1 MGRQVTWVGEAMEE
15 VWIEKYRPKKLSDVV
30 GQTEVVE
37 RLKAYVKSK
46 SMPHLLFAG
55 RAGTGKTTCALALVR
70 EFFGD
75 EWKLNFQEL
84 NASDERGIDVV
95 RTKIKDFARMAPIG
109 SDFKVIF
116 LDESDALTSDAQA
129 ALRRTM
135 EMYTR
140 TCRFVLSCN
149 YSSKIIE
156 PIQSRCAVFSFRP
169 LRPEDVREYLG
180 RIAKKEGL
188 EVSDD
193 GMEALIYVAQGDLR
207 KATNSLQV
215 AAALGTKIDD
225 ESIYR
230 STQTVRP
237 DEIRDLIN
245 VALEGDFAK
254 ARKQLE
260 TVLIDYALSG
270 EDLIRQIHRNVYDLQ
285 IKERDKVRLIDRIG
299 EVEFRMV
306 EGANPRIQLEALL
319 AHFALVG
326 EDIL

>member
-1 MGRQVTWVGEAMEE
+1 MEE
-15 VWIEKYRPKKLSDVV
+15 VWIEKYRPKSLSEVV
-30 GQTEVVE
+30 GQTEIVE

-46 SMPHLLFAG
+46 SMPHLMFAG

-70 EFFGD
+70 EFFG
-75 EWKLNFQEL
+75 EGWKFNFQEL

-135 EMYTR
+135 EMYSR
-140 TCRFVLSCN
+140 TCRFILSCN

-169 LRPEDVREYLG
+169 LRPEDVKVYLE
-180 RIAKKEGL
+180 RVAEKEGL
-188 EVSDD
+188 ELQDD
-193 GMEALIYVAQGDLR
+193 GIDALIYVAQGDLR

-215 AAALGTKIDD
+215 AAALTTKIDD

-237 DEIRDLIN
+237 EEIKDLIN
-245 VALEGDFAK
+245 TALEGDFTK
-254 ARKQLE
+254 ARKGLE
-260 TVLIDYALSG
+260 TILIDYALSG
-270 EDLIRQIHRNVYDLQ
+270 EDLIRQIHRNMYDLQ
-285 IKERDKVRLIDRIG
+285 IKERDKVRLVDHIG

-306 EGANPRIQLEALL
+306 EGANPRIQLESLL

-326 EDIL
+326 EEIL

>member
-1 MGRQVTWVGEAMEE
+1 MEQ
-15 VWIEKYRPKKLSDVV
+15 VWIEKYRPRLLSDVV
-30 GQTEVVE
+30 GQKEIVE
-37 RLKAYVKSK
+37 RLIAYVKTK

-55 RAGTGKTTCALALVR
+55 RPGTGKTTCAIALVR

-75 EWKLNFQEL
+75 GWKLNFQEL

-116 LDESDALTSDAQA
+116 LDEADALTSDAQA

-140 TCRFVLSCN
+140 TCRFMLSCN

-156 PIQSRCAVFSFRP
+156 PIQSRTAVFSFRP
-169 LRPEDVREYLG
+169 LRSEDVKEYLG
-180 RIAKKEGL
+180 RIAKAENLTIEEGAL
-188 EVSDD
+188 
-193 GMEALIYVAQGDLR
+193 EALIYVAQGDLR

-215 AAALGTKIDD
+215 AAALGTAID
-225 ESIYR
+225 EEAVYR
-230 STQTVRP
+230 STQTVKP
-237 DEIRDLIN
+237 DEIRELIDT
-245 VALEGDFAK
+245 ALEGDFAK
-254 ARKQLE
+254 SRKDLE
-260 TVLIDYALSG
+260 KILIDYALSG
-270 EDLIRQIHRNVYDLQ
+270 EDLIRQIHRSVFDLQ
-285 IKERDKVRLIDRIG
+285 IKERDKVRLVDKIG

-306 EGANPRIQLEALL
+306 EGGNPRIQLESLL

-326 EDIL
+326 EEII

>member
-1 MGRQVTWVGEAMEE
+1 MEQ
-15 VWIEKYRPKKLSDVV
+15 VWIEKYRPKTLSEVV
-30 GQTEVVE
+30 GQKEIVE
-37 RLKAYVKSK
+37 RLQAYVNIK
-46 SMPHLLFAG
+46 SMPHLLFSG
-55 RAGTGKTTCALALVR
+55 RPGTGKTTCAIALVR
-70 EFFGD
+70 EFYG
-75 EWKLNFQEL
+75 EGWKLNFQEL

-95 RTKIKDFARMAPIG
+95 RHKIKDFARMAPIG

-116 LDESDALTSDAQA
+116 LDEADALTSEAQA

-140 TCRFVLSCN
+140 TCRFIMSCN

-156 PIQSRCAVFSFRP
+156 PIQSRTAVFSFRP
-169 LRPEDVREYLG
+169 LRPEDVREYLD
-180 RIAKKEGL
+180 RIATAEDIDI
-188 EVSDD
+188 EDD
-193 GMEALIYVAQGDLR
+193 GMEAIVYVAQGDLR

-225 ESIYR
+225 DAIYR
-230 STQTVRP
+230 STQTVKP
-237 DEIRDLIN
+237 DEIKDLLN
-245 VALEGDFAK
+245 TALEGDFAK
-254 ARKQLE
+254 ARKSLE
-260 TVLIDYALSG
+260 VILIENALSG
-270 EDLIRQIHRNVYDLQ
+270 EDLIRQIHRNVYDLP

-306 EGANPRIQLEALL
+306 EGSNPRIQLESLL

>member
-1 MGRQVTWVGEAMEE
+1 MEE
-15 VWIEKYRPKKLSDVV
+15 VWIEKYRPKSLSEVV

-46 SMPHLLFAG
+46 SMPHLMFAG

-70 EFFGD
+70 EFFG
-75 EWKLNFQEL
+75 EGWKLNFQEL

-140 TCRFVLSCN
+140 TCRFILSCN

-169 LRPEDVREYLG
+169 LRPEDVKKYLA
-180 RIAKKEGL
+180 RVAEKEGL
-188 EVSDD
+188 VLQDD
-193 GMEALIYVAQGDLR
+193 GIDALIYVAQGDLR

-215 AAALGTKIDD
+215 AAALTTTIDD

-237 DEIRDLIN
+237 EEVKDLIN
-245 VALEGDFAK
+245 TALEGDFTK
-254 ARKQLE
+254 ARKGLE
-260 TVLIDYALSG
+260 TILIDYALSG
-270 EDLIRQIHRNVYDLQ
+270 EDLIRQIHRNMYDLQ
-285 IKERDKVRLIDRIG
+285 IKERDKVRLVDHIG

-306 EGANPRIQLEALL
+306 EGANPRIQLESLL

-326 EDIL
+326 EE

>member
-1 MGRQVTWVGEAMEE
+1 MEE
-15 VWIEKYRPKKLSDVV
+15 VWIEKYRPKSLSEVV
-30 GQTEVVE
+30 GQTDVVE

-46 SMPHLLFAG
+46 SMPHLMFAG

-70 EFFGD
+70 EFFG
-75 EWKLNFQEL
+75 EGWKLNFQEL

-116 LDESDALTSDAQA
+116 LDESDAITSDAQA

-140 TCRFVLSCN
+140 TCRFILSCN

-156 PIQSRCAVFSFRP
+156 PIQSRCAVFSFRT
-169 LRPEDVREYLG
+169 LRPEDVKKYLA
-180 RIAKKEGL
+180 RVAEKEGL
-188 EVSDD
+188 ELQDD
-193 GMEALIYVAQGDLR
+193 GVDALIYVAQGDLR

-215 AAALGTKIDD
+215 AAALTTKIDD

-237 DEIRDLIN
+237 EEIKDLIN
-245 VALEGDFAK
+245 TALEGDFTK
-254 ARKQLE
+254 ARKGLE
-260 TVLIDYALSG
+260 TILIDYALSG
-270 EDLIRQIHRNVYDLQ
+270 EDLIRQIHLNMYDLQ
-285 IKERDKVRLIDRIG
+285 IKERDKVRLVDHIG

-306 EGANPRIQLEALL
+306 EGANPRIQLESLL

-326 EDIL
+326 EEIL

>member
-1 MGRQVTWVGEAMEE
+1 MEE
-15 VWIEKYRPKKLSDVV
+15 VWIEKYRPKSLSDVV
-30 GQTEVVE
+30 GQTEIVE
-37 RLKAYVKSK
+37 RFRAYVSSK

-55 RAGTGKTTCALALVR
+55 RPGTGKTTCAIALVR
-70 EFFGD
+70 EFFED
-75 EWKLNFQEL
+75 EWRLNFQEL

-116 LDESDALTSDAQA
+116 LDEADALTSDAQA

-140 TCRFVLSCN
+140 TCRFILSCN

-169 LRPEDVREYLG
+169 LRPDDVKEYLG
-180 RIAKKEGL
+180 RIAEKEGL
-188 EVSDD
+188 TITDD
-193 GMEALIYVAQGDLR
+193 GMEALVYVAQGDLR
-207 KATNSLQV
+207 RATNSLQV
-215 AAALGTKIDD
+215 AGALGTKIDD
-225 ESIYR
+225 EAIYR

-237 DEIRDLIN
+237 DEIKELLN
-245 VALEGDFAK
+245 TALEGDFAK
-254 ARKQLE
+254 SRKSLE
-260 TVLIDYALSG
+260 VILIDYALSG

-285 IKERDKVRLIDRIG
+285 IKERDKVRLVDRIG

-306 EGANPRIQLEALL
+306 EGANPRIQLESLL
-319 AHFALVG
+319 AQFALMG
-326 EDIL
+326 DEIL

>member
-1 MGRQVTWVGEAMEE
+1 MEK
-15 VWIEKYRPKKLSDVV
+15 VWIEKYRPKSLSEVV
-30 GQTEVVE
+30 GQTEIVE

-55 RAGTGKTTCALALVR
+55 RPGTGKTTCALALVR
-70 EFFGD
+70 EFFG
-75 EWKLNFQEL
+75 EGWKLNLQEL

-140 TCRFVLSCN
+140 TCRFILSCN

-169 LRPEDVREYLG
+169 LRPEDVKEYLA
-180 RIAKKEGL
+180 RVAVMEGL
-188 EVSDD
+188 ELQDD
-193 GMEALIYVAQGDLR
+193 GIDALIYVAQGDLR
-207 KATNSLQV
+207 KAINSLQV
-215 AAALGTKIDD
+215 AAALTTKIDD

-237 DEIRDLIN
+237 EEIKDLIN
-245 VALEGDFAK
+245 TALEGDFTK
-254 ARKQLE
+254 ARKGLE
-260 TVLIDYALSG
+260 TILIDYALSG
-270 EDLIRQIHRNVYDLQ
+270 EDLIRQIHRNMYDLQ
-285 IKERDKVRLIDRIG
+285 IKERDKVRLVDHIG

-306 EGANPRIQLEALL
+306 EGANPRIQLESLL

-326 EDIL
+326 EEIL

>member
-1 MGRQVTWVGEAMEE
+1 LAGEAMEE
-15 VWIEKYRPKKLSDVV
+15 VWIEKYRPKSLSDVV
-30 GQTEVVE
+30 GQTEIVE
-37 RLKAYVKSK
+37 RLHAYVRSK
-46 SMPHLLFAG
+46 SMPHLLFSG
-55 RAGTGKTTCALALVR
+55 RPGTGKTTCAIALVR

-75 EWKLNFQEL
+75 DWKLNFQEL

-95 RTKIKDFARMAPIG
+95 RHKIKDFARMAPIG

-116 LDESDALTSDAQA
+116 LDEADALTSEAQA

-140 TCRFVLSCN
+140 TCRFILSCN

-156 PIQSRCAVFSFRP
+156 PIQSRTAVFSFRP
-169 LRPEDVREYLG
+169 LRSEDVKKYLG
-180 RIAKKEGL
+180 TIAKAEGL
-188 EVSDD
+188 EIDDD

-225 ESIYR
+225 EAIYR
-230 STQTVRP
+230 STQTVKP
-237 DEIRDLIN
+237 DEIKDLIN
-245 VALEGDFAK
+245 TALEGDFGK
-254 ARKQLE
+254 SRKYLE
-260 TVLIDYALSG
+260 TILIDYALSG
-270 EDLIRQIHRNVYDLQ
+270 EDLIRQIHRNVYDLP

-306 EGANPRIQLEALL
+306 EGGNPRIQLESLL
-319 AHFALVG
+319 AYFILVG
-326 EDIL
+326 EEIL

>member
-1 MGRQVTWVGEAMEE
+1 MED
-15 VWIEKYRPKKLSDVV
+15 VWIEKYRPKSLSDVV

-46 SMPHLLFAG
+46 SMPHLMFTG
-55 RAGTGKTTCALALVR
+55 RPGTGKTTCAIALVR

-75 EWKLNFQEL
+75 DWKLNFQEL

-116 LDESDALTSDAQA
+116 LDEADALTSDAQA

-140 TCRFVLSCN
+140 TCRFILSCN

-169 LRPEDVREYLG
+169 LRPEDMKEYLG
-180 RIAKKEGL
+180 RIAEKEGL
-188 EVSDD
+188 NIKED
-193 GMEALIYVAQGDLR
+193 GMDALIYVAQGDLR
-207 KATNSLQV
+207 RATNSLQV
-215 AAALGTKIDD
+215 AAALDDKIDD
-225 ESIYR
+225 EAIYR

-237 DEIRDLIN
+237 DEIKDLIN
-245 VALEGDFAK
+245 TALEGDFAK
-254 ARKQLE
+254 ARKGLE
-260 TVLIDYALSG
+260 TILIDYALSG
-270 EDLIRQIHRNVYDLQ
+270 EDLIRQIHRNVYDLP
-285 IKERDKVRLIDRIG
+285 IKERDKVRLVDHIG

-306 EGANPRIQLEALL
+306 EGSNPRIQLESLL

-326 EDIL
+326 LDML